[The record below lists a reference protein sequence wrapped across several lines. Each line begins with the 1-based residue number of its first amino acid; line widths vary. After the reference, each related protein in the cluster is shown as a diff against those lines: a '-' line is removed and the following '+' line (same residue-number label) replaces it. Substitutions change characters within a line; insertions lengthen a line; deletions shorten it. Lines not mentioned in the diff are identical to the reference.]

1 MSGDGRCTW
10 NEVVSI
16 IRYGPVA
23 NPRSEIEAKHA
34 TQVQEPVRARWS
46 VYELEPDRALQPS
59 APIRRVTEKRPSR
72 GPSSEAGRAS
82 VGRVGHRSHHELAV
96 APHVGGRER
105 VECNRNALGRMGQ
118 RVRNIVLR
126 SEPARMIERQLFSNV
141 GQTFIEECVL

>member
-59 APIRRVTEKRPSR
+59 ASIRRVTEKRPYRAPSR
-72 GPSSEAGRAS
+72 EAGVVS
-82 VGRVGHRSHHELAV
+82 VRRVGQRMYQELAV
-96 APHVGGRER
+96 APHIGGRER
-105 VECNRNALGRMGQ
+105 VECIRNSL
-118 RVRNIVLR
+118 
-126 SEPARMIERQLFSNV
+126 
-141 GQTFIEECVL
+141 